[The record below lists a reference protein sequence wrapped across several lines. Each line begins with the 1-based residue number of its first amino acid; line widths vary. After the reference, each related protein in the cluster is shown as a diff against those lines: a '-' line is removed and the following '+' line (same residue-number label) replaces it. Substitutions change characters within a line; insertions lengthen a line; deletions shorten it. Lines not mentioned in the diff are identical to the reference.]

1 MAQYKTV
8 AGPVGLTISKNDSYS
23 EAVRQYADIINRE
36 AVDGWKLHCIQEI
49 PVTKD
54 NGCLASLSGAN
65 AATTTIRFNML
76 VFVKED

>member
-8 AGPVGLTISKNDSYS
+8 AGPVGLTISKKDSYS

-36 AVDGWKLHCIQEI
+36 AIDGWKLDCIQEI
-49 PVTKD
+49 PVTKN
-54 NGCLASLSGAN
+54 NGCLAGLLGN
-65 AATTTIRFNML
+65 GETTITFNML

>member
-8 AGPVGLTISKNDSYS
+8 AGPVGLTIGQNDSYS

-36 AVDGWKLHCIQEI
+36 AVDGWKLDCIQEI
-49 PVTKD
+49 PVTKN
-54 NGCLASLSGAN
+54 NGCLASMN
-65 AATTTIRFNML
+65 NNATTTIRFNML